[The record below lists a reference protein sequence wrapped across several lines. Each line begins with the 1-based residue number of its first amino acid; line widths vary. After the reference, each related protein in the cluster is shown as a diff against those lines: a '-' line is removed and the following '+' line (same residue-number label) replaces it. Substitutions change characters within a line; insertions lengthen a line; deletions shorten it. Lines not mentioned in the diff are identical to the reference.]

1 MQAIMLR
8 RVGGSPALRV
18 ASAVDEVLQSAFERG
33 TISAHQRSELAKE
46 MVSRLEPY
54 N

>member
-1 MQAIMLR
+1 MLR
-8 RVGGSPALRV
+8 RVGGSPALKV
-18 ASAVDEVLQSAFERG
+18 AAAVDEVLQSAYERG
-33 TISAHQRSELAKE
+33 LLSALQRSELAKE